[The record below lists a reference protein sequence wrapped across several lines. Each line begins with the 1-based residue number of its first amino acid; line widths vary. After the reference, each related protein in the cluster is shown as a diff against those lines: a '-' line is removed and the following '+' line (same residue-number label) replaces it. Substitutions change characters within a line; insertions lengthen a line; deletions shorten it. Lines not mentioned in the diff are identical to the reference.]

1 MHALEL
7 ALDIMNVAN
16 LLNKDWGR
24 TYGSSYDSQFISPV
38 TYSGEGKFQF
48 LHAGDYSLRT
58 PSDYYSRWRGQ
69 LSLKYTF

>member
-1 MHALEL
+1 
-7 ALDIMNVAN
+7 MNVAN

-24 TYGSSYDSQFISPV
+24 TYSSSYSS
-38 TYSGEGKFQF
+38 QF
-48 LHAGDYSLRT
+48 LHPGDYSLTT